1 MAPGWNAVPSCSVT
15 GSPPR
20 TLPRRRS
27 ASRWT
32 LERKL
37 ALFIFVLVA
46 LVIAIFGTAAYRQM
60 RTASVERATSR
71 LERVAEQLA
80 AASAAS
86 AAPRAAQLRA
96 VAAEPA
102 IVAAAEQGTTADS
115 AALHALLE
123 AGRRAADSTVVGV
136 ELWTANGRPV
146 VSDAMRG
153 GRDALVLLRMIPAV
167 AASRG
172 SAASTRS
179 PLYGRDGRVFLWT
192 VVPVM
197 ARGRVVGVVAEH
209 RRLAS
214 SNRTAQMLHELVGED
229 VSLYFTSTDGAEWAS
244 LRGVPV
250 ERPFALPRGKTASRV
265 QDVAGRTQYVA
276 AAPVPGSP
284 WVVVLSEPE
293 LAVLARPHEFLGFM
307 LWTGGLL
314 LVVSLAS
321 AWLLGRHVTRP
332 LRRITGAAEALAG
345 GDYSRRVEVT
355 GARELAQLGATF
367 NAMIERIGSAH
378 ADLAERNAAL
388 EQANAAKARFLAMMS
403 HELRTP
409 LNAIGGYT
417 ELLQLG
423 LRGPVTPEQVE
434 DLSRIRRNRDHLLS
448 IITDILSFARADAG
462 HLTLHMHDVSLAAVL
477 ADTQSAL
484 GHQHEAVE
492 VRVVFDPVRADLLVR
507 ADRDKLQQVL
517 LNLVTNAVRFTEP
530 GGEVRVGTEERA
542 ERVVLRVHDTG
553 IGIPPE
559 KLERIFEPF
568 VQVDASLTRRVGG
581 TGLGLAIARE
591 LTEAM
596 GARLSVEST
605 VGEGSTFVVDLQRA
619 GTPALPGGSRALTA

>member
-1 MAPGWNAVPSCSVT
+1 MTATQGTA
-15 GSPPR
+15 
-20 TLPRRRS
+20 LPRARPT
-27 ASRWT
+27 SRWT

-37 ALFIFVLVA
+37 ALFIFVLLA
-46 LVIAIFGTAAYRQM
+46 LVIAIFGTAAFRQM
-60 RTASVERATSR
+60 LAASVERATSR

-80 AASAAS
+80 VTSAATATS
-86 AAPRAAQLRA
+86 RVAQLRE
-96 VAAEPA
+96 VAADPA
-102 IVAAAEQGTTADS
+102 VIAAAERGTTPADT
-115 AALHALLE
+115 AALRERLE
-123 AGRRAADSTVVGV
+123 GDRRAADSTLVAV
-136 ELWTANGRPV
+136 ELWTASGRPV
-146 VSDAMRG
+146 LGDAARNG
-153 GRDALVLLRMIPAV
+153 KDAAALLRVVPQVVATRAPA
-167 AASRG
+167 
-172 SAASTRS
+172 RS
-179 PLYGRDGRVFLWT
+179 PLYGNAGRVHVWT
-192 VVPVM
+192 VVPVF
-197 ARGRVVGVVAEH
+197 AGGRVAGAVAEH

-214 SNRTAQMLHELVGED
+214 NPRTDQTLRDLVGEA
-229 VSLYFTSTDGAEWAS
+229 VSLYFASTESDEWAT

-250 ERPFALPRGKTASRV
+250 EAPFGLPPGKSATRV
-265 QDVAGRTQYVA
+265 RDRAGRMQYVA
-276 AAPVPGSP
+276 AAPVANSP
-284 WVVVLSEPE
+284 WIIVLSEPE
-293 LAVLARPHEFLGFM
+293 QEVLARPREFLGFM
-307 LWTGGLL
+307 VWMGGLL
-314 LVVSLAS
+314 LLVALVS

-332 LRRITGAAEALAG
+332 LRTVTVAAEALAG

-367 NAMIERIGSAH
+367 NAMAAGIGRAH
-378 ADLAERNAAL
+378 AELAERNAAL

-434 DLSRIRRNRDHLLS
+434 DLARIRRNRDHLLS

-462 HLTLHMHDVSLAAVL
+462 HLTLHMHDVPLAAVL
-477 ADTQSAL
+477 ADTQAAL
-484 GHQHEAVE
+484 GHQHEAAE
-492 VRVVFDPVRADLLVR
+492 VRVLFDPVPADLLVR

-530 GGEVRVGTEERA
+530 GGEVRVGTEPRA
-542 ERVVLRVHDTG
+542 DRVVLRVRDTG

-568 VQVDASLTRRVGG
+568 VQVDASLTRKVGG

-596 GARLSVEST
+596 GAHLSVEST

-619 GTPALPGGSRALTA
+619 GVPAVPDGPKALTA

>member
-1 MAPGWNAVPSCSVT
+1 MLHHLPGGTASP
-15 GSPPR
+15 GS
-20 TLPRRRS
+20 TLPRARPS
-27 ASRWT
+27 SRWT

-37 ALFIFVLVA
+37 ALFIFVLLA
-46 LVIAIFGTAAYRQM
+46 LVIAVFGTAAYRQM
-60 RTASVERATSR
+60 RAASVERATSR

-80 AASAAS
+80 ATSAAS
-86 AAPRAAQLRA
+86 AAPRVAQLRA
-96 VAAEPA
+96 VAADPLV
-102 IVAAAEQGTTADS
+102 IAAAEGGIATADS
-115 AALHALLE
+115 AKLRERLE
-123 AGRRAADSTVVGV
+123 RDRRAADSTLVAV
-136 ELWTANGRPV
+136 ELWTAAGRPV
-146 VSDAMRG
+146 LGEAARNGKDAAMMLR
-153 GRDALVLLRMIPAV
+153 VLPQV
-167 AASRG
+167 VASRAPG
-172 SAASTRS
+172 RS
-179 PLYGRDGRVFLWT
+179 PLYGNGGRVHLWT
-192 VVPVM
+192 VVPVV
-197 ARGRVVGVVAEH
+197 AGGRVTGAVAEH

-214 SNRTAQMLHELVGED
+214 SPRTDATLRELVGEE
-229 VSLYFTSTDGAEWAS
+229 VSLYFTSGEGTEWAS

-250 ERPFALPRGKTASRV
+250 EAPFELPSGKAVTRV
-265 QDVAGRTQYVA
+265 KDRDGTVQYVA
-276 AAPVPGSP
+276 AAQVPGSP
-284 WVVVLSEPE
+284 WIIVLSEPE
-293 LAVLARPHEFLGFM
+293 QEVLSRPREFLGFM
-307 LWTGGLL
+307 LWMGGLL
-314 LVVSLAS
+314 LLVALAS

-332 LRRITGAAEALAG
+332 LRTVTGAAEALAS

-367 NAMIERIGSAH
+367 NAMAEGIGRAH

-434 DLSRIRRNRDHLLS
+434 DLVRIRRNRDHLLS

-462 HLTLHMHDVSLAAVL
+462 HLTLHMHDVPLAAVL
-477 ADTQSAL
+477 ADTQAAL
-484 GHQHEAVE
+484 GHQHEAAE
-492 VRVVFDPVRADLLVR
+492 VRVVFDAVPADLQVR

-530 GGEVRVGTEERA
+530 GGEVRVRTEPRGD
-542 ERVVLRVHDTG
+542 RVVLRVHDTG

-568 VQVDASLTRRVGG
+568 VQVDASLTRKVGG

-596 GARLSVEST
+596 GAHLSVEST

-619 GTPALPGGSRALTA
+619 GVPLLPSGAKALTA